1 MFAHATLGSINW
13 GAFARGLAVF
23 SIGLS
28 LMGVLAVPAATLP
41 DRAGPPDPV
50 QSRAAPDGSFQQS
63 ALPQPIPTEPVGTI
77 FHAAGP
83 AEGGGFSAYL
93 GDNITTVALKVW
105 RFNGAADAQP
115 LRQTVLFYVSYS
127 DLTQTYN
134 CAYGPIPDGDLIGSG
149 AGPLHLKT
157 DTSANKEP
165 YFYRCGPGGL
175 IDVLFQGDQM
185 LQRRDSGDAQNAY
198 GNIVYRSSQQANEGS
213 ALVSGSV
220 YGTTLPVTE
229 GELTHAHHL
238 DLTIERTVCP
248 PPCQ

>member
-1 MFAHATLGSINW
+1 MFAHTTMGSINW

-28 LMGVLAVPAATLP
+28 LMGVLTVPAATLP
-41 DRAGPPDPV
+41 DRALPPDPV

-93 GDNITTVALKVW
+93 DGNITTVALQVR
-105 RFNGAADAQP
+105 RFNGAAEAHP

-127 DLTQTYN
+127 DLTHTYN

-165 YFYRCGPGGL
+165 DFYRCGPGGR
-175 IDVLFQGDQM
+175 IDVLLQGDQM
-185 LQRRDSGDAQNAY
+185 MQHRASGDDEMAY
-198 GNIVYRSSQQANEGS
+198 GNLVYRSSQQATEWS

-220 YGTTLPVTE
+220 YGMPLPVTE
-229 GELTHAHHL
+229 GTLTH
-238 DLTIERTVCP
+238 
-248 PPCQ
+248 